1 MKIDLMNVLYTTSM
15 VLLAFA
21 AAIVITKTIS
31 KYTQKENAE
40 EEKADNEKTKNENTE
55 NENTEKE

>member
-1 MKIDLMNVLYTTSM
+1 MNVLYTTSM